1 MFLITKGKT
10 KEAEAWIRRMQRFG
24 GRKFECDVLRTI
36 ENETA
41 KLPEETTLLESLR
54 HVVHSSKLMLYL
66 TIQTT
71 LWVIDFMIYNAL
83 SLTSTDELFDT
94 FQDEVFPGFMFT
106 VFAVLCGVGAAI
118 TTFLPETKQAH

>member
-1 MFLITKGKT
+1 MFLIAKRKT

-54 HVVHSSKLMLYL
+54 HVVHSSKLMLYM
-66 TIQTT
+66 TIQTM

-83 SLTSTDELFDT
+83 SLTSTD
-94 FQDEVFPGFMFT
+94 DEVFPGFMFT
-106 VFAVLCGVGAAI
+106 VFAGLCAVGAAI
-118 TTFLPETKQAH
+118 TTFLPETKHAH